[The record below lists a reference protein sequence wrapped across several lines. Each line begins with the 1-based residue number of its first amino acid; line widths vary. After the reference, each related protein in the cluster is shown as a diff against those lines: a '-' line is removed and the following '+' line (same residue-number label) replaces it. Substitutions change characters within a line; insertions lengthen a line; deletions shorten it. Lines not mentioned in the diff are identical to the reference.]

1 MERIVSDSRFLKTLD
16 KDELMRLI
24 FFKSINIAKKREMH
38 DVVKRMAAYNIVF
51 GYDKAFKAHLKVY
64 TNEELINIL
73 QDDDKTINAINDVDI
88 ILKKVAST
96 NGHNILDSKYLD
108 SILRFKKNIILLH
121 GTIRIP
127 SQ

>member
-1 MERIVSDSRFLKTLD
+1 MLYF
-16 KDELMRLI
+16 
-24 FFKSINIAKKREMH
+24 
-38 DVVKRMAAYNIVF
+38 YIVF

-108 SILRFKKNIILLH
+108 SILRLKKIYNPITWNNTNTFSID
-121 GTIRIP
+121 IQNF
-127 SQ
+127 SKN